1 MDLSVTDAVV
11 VAVLGVVAALIGY
24 VATYV
29 NNIRMGQRQAKLDR
43 VNRQLSEFYGPLL
56 AISSAS
62 GEAWEVFKGYRRA
75 QGRESAPD
83 ADFAEWQRWV
93 TSVFM
98 PGNRRLREVI
108 IAKADLLID
117 DDLPDCLTAFC
128 AHVSGWEVTI
138 RRWQDGD
145 HSITG
150 SAIDF
155 PVEVHEYALRSFS
168 MLKQEQMR
176 LLGGR
181 SRRAGPHHLSR

>member
-1 MDLSVTDAVV
+1 
-11 VAVLGVVAALIGY
+11 
-24 VATYV
+24 
-29 NNIRMGQRQAKLDR
+29 
-43 VNRQLSEFYGPLL
+43 
-56 AISSAS
+56 
-62 GEAWEVFKGYRRA
+62 
-75 QGRESAPD
+75 
-83 ADFAEWQRWV
+83 
-93 TSVFM
+93 M

-108 IAKADLLID
+108 ISKADLLID
-117 DDLPDCLTAFC
+117 DNLPDCLTAFC

-145 HSITG
+145 HSVTG

-181 SRRAGPHHLSR
+181 SRRAGPHHLSRYLFGSDPREHVVSWRPLIGLAVPGRAIRSLVAEDERGSARDQTGTGTLVGPCWVRSRQVNRRQQRARAVTRCSQKPQVAPPTGP